1 MLLELINKMSIY
13 VCLFLKYIKYLVDI
27 KQIWKSDF
35 GRKITWLII
44 EQFKQA
50 SVLGLIISIGCF
62 CHDRKKLHVGT
73 VDFIQ

>member
-13 VCLFLKYIKYLVDI
+13 VCLFLKYIKFLVDI
-27 KQIWKSDF
+27 KQTWKSDF

-50 SVLGLIISIGCF
+50 SVLGAVSVMIERSYMKV
-62 CHDRKKLHVGT
+62 R

>member
-1 MLLELINKMSIY
+1 MSIY
-13 VCLFLKYIKYLVDI
+13 VCLFLKYIKFLVDI
-27 KQIWKSDF
+27 KQTWKSDF

-73 VDFIQ
+73 CWLYSVSPLL

>member
-1 MLLELINKMSIY
+1 MS
-13 VCLFLKYIKYLVDI
+13 VFFFKYIKFLVDI

-50 SVLGLIISIGCF
+50 SVLGFLISIGCF
-62 CHDRKKLHVGT
+62 CHDRKKLGT
-73 VDFIQ
+73 YWLYSVSPLL